1 MAELESSH
9 FYLSTTMATTNTNNM
24 GGYLVFN
31 NFNMREILGDLYDK
45 YDKFKLVLN
54 AVSNSNTNT
63 TMNYERHIAI
73 QMSGLSWVN
82 CLDYSS
88 NDSTTATLGI
98 LSIGVN
104 SLSNN
109 QMSSNWGCVFNKPS
123 NNNVSLTISLY
134 GMFYNEVRLNNDYGN
149 TTFYFN
155 IYGVK

>member
-1 MAELESSH
+1 MAEIESSH
-9 FYLSTTMATTNTNNM
+9 FYLSSSMASINTNNL
-24 GGYLVFN
+24 GGLLIFN
-31 NFNMREILGDLYDK
+31 NFNIREILGDLYDK

-54 AVSNSNTNT
+54 GVSNINTNT

-82 CLDYSS
+82 CLDYNT

-98 LSIGVN
+98 LTIGVN
-104 SLSNN
+104 ALSNN
-109 QMSSNWGCVFNKPS
+109 QMSSNWGVVFNKPS
-123 NNNVSLTISLY
+123 NNNVSLTIGLY
-134 GMFYNEVRLNNDYGN
+134 GVYFNTVRTDTDYGS